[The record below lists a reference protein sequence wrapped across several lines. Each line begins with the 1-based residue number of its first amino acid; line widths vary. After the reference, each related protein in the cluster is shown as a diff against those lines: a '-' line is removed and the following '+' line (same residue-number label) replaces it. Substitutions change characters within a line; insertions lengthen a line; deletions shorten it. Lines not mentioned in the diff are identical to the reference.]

1 MPVIKT
7 GIYENK
13 IFEETTAESNVDFI
27 VSSDADWLKL
37 NNNPNLNVMVTV
49 FATDILNG
57 GQ

>member
-1 MPVIKT
+1 MKT
-7 GIYENK
+7 K
-13 IFEETTAESNVDFI
+13 SSQETTAESNVDFI